1 MVRTGVRDAKNGRF
15 RCQKHKCCFI
25 SYPQAVPTGL
35 GQLSRTFISNYKRD
49 QVKFSTTT
57 EYFFKKKI
65 QKVNTQN
72 IRGNNPNRKQQGEQ
86 LNRLWN
92 IRMTESVQ
100 TLEDK
105 PQTTTDT

>member
-35 GQLSRTFISNYKRD
+35 GQLSQTFITNYKID

-57 EYFFKKKI
+57 EFFLRRKFKKSTHKI
-65 QKVNTQN
+65 FTEIIQIGNN
-72 IRGNNPNRKQQGEQ
+72 RGNN
-86 LNRLWN
+86 
-92 IRMTESVQ
+92 
-100 TLEDK
+100 
-105 PQTTTDT
+105 